1 MAYRLR
7 CGSSNVIR
15 RSSILFGDLI
25 GIHRGSVGRHNLQHI
40 SCVHAPRSTVNNKLC
55 SSYFSSQCAILDDQQ
70 YTEDDNSSRNNE
82 EGIRI
87 ARINSNGAHI
97 TIQFSTRSCN
107 ENTSTLYQP
116 TTYHAS
122 WLWSNDPKH
131 VLLPSGQRTSTPG
144 QYVANLRPK
153 IKEASII
160 YCNIDEESTLGLT
173 KNKSDNEVVN
183 VPGPTMKDCC
193 HPLAV
198 YGEYPAWIRAE
209 AVTQSSSTTTDDNEK
224 QQNTTTRP
232 YLKVKWIDN
241 NSNTTVSIYD
251 VEWLQRFQYNDT
263 SRLERK
269 RNTEVKPIN
278 AIRQHG
284 PPLCYSVNKNE
295 KKSLHDEN
303 NGLINVKYQSIINDD
318 GQVIQEGL
326 FQLLHSV
333 FQDGAAIVS
342 NTPMSTNSQQQ
353 NGITSS
359 VSQLCQTIESMS
371 EDDLPVSRI
380 AKAMSGGDLS
390 HGSLY
395 GNIFH
400 VRVGERN
407 SNNVAYTSSAL
418 CPHQDL
424 AYYESPPGMQL
435 LHCIANGSGVVGGES
450 TLIDV
455 MAAAYQ
461 LRELR
466 PESFEC
472 LVKCPAT
479 FVKQRDGACMTYR
492 RPHIVLAGG
501 DNSDIDR
508 EITAVFWSPPFEAPV
523 CLPPHQVDRYY
534 EAYADFERLLNGNT
548 NDDNDDKLSQYAQ
561 DFTWQHKLQPGEMLV
576 FNNRRMVHGRRAF
589 FSAEGVSFDESQ
601 RHLVGCYTNIDD
613 TLNSYRVLLR
623 ERGDWAATLNV
634 GNGTSIIP

>member
-1 MAYRLR
+1 MYHLR
-7 CGSSNVIR
+7 CGSIIFR
-15 RSSILFGDLI
+15 RSSILFGDLF
-25 GIHRGSVGRHNLQHI
+25 GLHRGSVGRHNPQHI
-40 SCVHAPRSTVNNKLC
+40 SCVHAPSTVNNKLC

-70 YTEDDNSSRNNE
+70 YTEDDTRSNNE
-82 EGIRI
+82 KGIRI
-87 ARINSNGAHI
+87 VKLDSNGTYI
-97 TIQFSTRSCN
+97 TIQFSTSCCN
-107 ENTSTLYQP
+107 ESTSTLSQP

-160 YCNIDEESTLGLT
+160 YCNNSSSNQESTLGST
-173 KNKSDNEVVN
+173 INNSDNEVVN
-183 VPGPTMKDCC
+183 VPGPTMKGCC

-209 AVTQSSSTTTDDNEK
+209 EVTQSPTTDDNEK
-224 QQNTTTRP
+224 QQNTRP

-269 RNTEVKPIN
+269 RNTEVQPIN

-284 PPLCYSVNKNE
+284 PPLCYFVNKNE

-303 NGLINVKYQSIINDD
+303 NGLINVKYQSIINED
-318 GQVIQEGL
+318 GDVLQEGL

-342 NTPMSTNSQQQ
+342 NTPMSTNSQHQ
-353 NGITSS
+353 NSITSS

-371 EDDLPVSRI
+371 ENDLPVSKV

-472 LVKCPAT
+472 LVQCPAT

-501 DNSDIDR
+501 YDNDIDS
-508 EITAVFWSPPFEAPV
+508 EVTAVFWSPPFEGPV
-523 CLPPHQVDRYY
+523 CLPPDQVDRYY

-548 NDDNDDKLSQYAQ
+548 NDDNDDELSQYAQ

-576 FNNRRMVHGRRAF
+576 FNNRRMVHGRRSF
-589 FSAEGVSFDESQ
+589 FAAEGVSFDESQ

-623 ERGDWAATLNV
+623 ERGDCVGTLNV

>member
-7 CGSSNVIR
+7 CGSKIFR
-15 RSSILFGDLI
+15 RSSILFGDLF
-25 GIHRGSVGRHNLQHI
+25 GLHRGSVGHKHI
-40 SCVHAPRSTVNNKLC
+40 SCIHAPPPTITNNNC
-55 SSYFSSQCAILDDQQ
+55 SSYFSSQCAILDDQSIN
-70 YTEDDNSSRNNE
+70 YNEDDSNNE

-87 ARINSNGAHI
+87 VKLDRNGAHI

-107 ENTSTLYQP
+107 ENTSTLSQP

-144 QYVANLRPK
+144 QYVANLHPK

-173 KNKSDNEVVN
+173 INKSDNEVVN

-198 YGEYPAWIRAE
+198 YGEYPAWIQAE
-209 AVTQSSSTTTDDNEK
+209 AVTQSTSSSTDDNEK

-232 YLKVKWIDN
+232 YLKVEWIDN

-251 VEWLQRFQYNDT
+251 LEWLQRFQYNDT
-263 SRLERK
+263 SRLEHK
-269 RNTEVKPIN
+269 HNTEVRPIN

-284 PPLCYSVNKNE
+284 PPLCYLVNKNE

-326 FQLLHSV
+326 FRLLHSV

-342 NTPMSTNSQQQ
+342 NTPMPITNSQHQ
-353 NGITSS
+353 NNSITS

-371 EDDLPVSRI
+371 EDDLAVSKI
-380 AKAMSGGDLS
+380 AKAMSGGELS

-435 LHCIANGSGVVGGES
+435 LHCIANGRGVVGGES

-472 LVKCPAT
+472 LVQCPAT

-492 RPHIVLAGG
+492 RPHIVLDGS

-548 NDDNDDKLSQYAQ
+548 NDDIDDELSQYAQ
-561 DFTWQHKLQPGEMLV
+561 DFTWQQKLQPGEMLV

-589 FSAEGVSFDESQ
+589 AAAEGVSFDESQ

-623 ERGDWAATLNV
+623 EREACVATLNV

>member
-7 CGSSNVIR
+7 CGRNIIR
-15 RSSILFGDLI
+15 RSSILFGDLL
-25 GIHRGSVGRHNLQHI
+25 GLHRGSEGHNLQHI
-40 SCVHAPRSTVNNKLC
+40 SVHAPSTNNKLC
-55 SSYFSSQCAILDDQQ
+55 SSYFSSQCAILNDQQ
-70 YTEDDNSSRNNE
+70 YNEDDNSSNNE

-87 ARINSNGAHI
+87 AQLDSNGAHI

-160 YCNIDEESTLGLT
+160 HCNVNDNSSNEESTLGST
-173 KNKSDNEVVN
+173 INNSDSDGEVFN

-209 AVTQSSSTTTDDNEK
+209 AVTQSSSPTTDEDEK
-224 QQNTTTRP
+224 QQNTQP
-232 YLKVKWIDN
+232 YLQVKWIDID
-241 NSNTTVSIYD
+241 SNTSVSIYD
-251 VEWLQRFQYNDT
+251 IEWLQRFQYNDT

-269 RNTEVKPIN
+269 HNTEVQPIN

-284 PPLCYSVNKNE
+284 PPLCYLVNKNDTQ
-295 KKSLHDEN
+295 KHDEN

-318 GQVIQEGL
+318 DQVIQEGL

-342 NTPMSTNSQQQ
+342 NTPMSITNSQQQ
-353 NGITSS
+353 NITTS
-359 VSQLCQTIESMS
+359 VSQLCQSIESMS
-371 EDDLPVSRI
+371 EDDLPVSKI
-380 AKAMSGGDLS
+380 AKAMSGGELS

-435 LHCIANGSGVVGGES
+435 LHCIANGCGVVGGES

-472 LVKCPAT
+472 LVQCPAT

-501 DNSDIDR
+501 DNNDIDR
-508 EITAVFWSPPFEAPV
+508 EITAVFWSPPFEGPV

-548 NDDNDDKLSQYAQ
+548 NDDTNTDDELSQYAQ

-589 FSAEGVSFDESQ
+589 AAAEGVSFDESQ

-623 ERGDWAATLNV
+623 EREACVATLNV
-634 GNGTSIIP
+634 GNGTNIIP